1 MFIHFIHNPSLLQAL
16 KISDTIT
23 KPDPRDNYITVCVL
37 SELAELYHQLGKVLL
52 KQILITYFELTLADT
67 VTLHIDNNWALPN
80 LSSTIRATFS
90 ASKIPLSFNLD
101 E

>member
-1 MFIHFIHNPSLLQAL
+1 MFIHFILNPSLPQAL

-52 KQILITYFELTLADT
+52 KQTLISHFELTLADT
-67 VTLHIDNNWALPN
+67 VTLHIHKNWALLN
-80 LSSTIRATFS
+80 FSSTIRATFS
-90 ASKIPLSFNLD
+90 ACKIILSCNLD
-101 E
+101 